1 MAPAKP
7 VKRGRGRPAIGP
19 ATTIRL
25 SEHHADIARQL
36 GAGDLSAGIRIA
48 LDAADAARKRMEA
61 RSARGATQPSTGA

>member
-1 MAPAKP
+1 MTARCIKPACD
-7 VKRGRGRPAIGP
+7 ALGP

-48 LDAADAARKRMEA
+48 LDAAEAARKRQEEREA
-61 RSARGATQPSTGA
+61 RAATRASTGP